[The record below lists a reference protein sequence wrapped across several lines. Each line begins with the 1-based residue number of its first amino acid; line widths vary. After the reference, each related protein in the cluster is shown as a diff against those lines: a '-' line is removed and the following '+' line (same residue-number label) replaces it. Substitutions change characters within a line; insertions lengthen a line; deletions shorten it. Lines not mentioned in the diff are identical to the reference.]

1 MRPWW
6 ISLLRAAILLTAV
19 AVMLRGDV
27 LYGLFCLVALG
38 LALVPAALARSHHA
52 RAPVELELALLLLMV
67 TDMTLGNLLGLY
79 LRLPW
84 FDKVL
89 HLGTSILIGLIA
101 FLAVYVLH
109 VTGRIRFRRWLDG
122 AAILLLTL
130 GIGALW
136 EIAEYAVD
144 GLLGRSA
151 QSAPGMS
158 AIDDTMIDLIV
169 DAIGGAVAAV
179 LGPLYMKHSARS
191 RERVRE
197 ITALISRRRA
207 PGSAEAVVPG

>member
-6 ISLLRAAILLTAV
+6 ISLLRAAILLTAI

-109 VTGRIRFRRWLDG
+109 VTGRIRFGVCPRSTGPSFRLPS
-122 AAILLLTL
+122 
-130 GIGALW
+130 
-136 EIAEYAVD
+136 AVPSSPPWRSFSVGERPH
-144 GLLGRSA
+144 GLNR
-151 QSAPGMS
+151 
-158 AIDDTMIDLIV
+158 
-169 DAIGGAVAAV
+169 
-179 LGPLYMKHSARS
+179 
-191 RERVRE
+191 
-197 ITALISRRRA
+197 
-207 PGSAEAVVPG
+207 